1 MLDSQNV
8 SISDLKAEV
17 ARSKAALQGAEEA
30 AGRAAS
36 EWKERLRD
44 EIEQVS
50 LRQCVFFWSRN
61 GAWKYSLG
69 HCFKGRCATWCIG
82 MKKAPTGRG

>member
-17 ARSKAALQGAEEA
+17 ARSKAALQEAENA

-44 EIEQVS
+44 EIEQVR
-50 LRQCVFFWSRN
+50 LRQCVFFWSRD
-61 GAWKYSLG
+61 GAWNFVLCLCLRDAVRHS
-69 HCFKGRCATWCIG
+69 AVE
-82 MKKAPTGRG
+82 KAPTGRG